1 MDGLKG
7 MSSRAGTAKMGEI
20 ASAGAPKIHPVAARA
35 PDFPKVPTMTKTKS
49 FGGPGGILRVPR
61 VEK

>member
-1 MDGLKG
+1 
-7 MSSRAGTAKMGEI
+7 MSSRAPSAKMGSVVHSV
-20 ASAGAPKIHPVAARA
+20 SAPSGGMKIHPAAQPR
-35 PDFPKVPTMTKTKS
+35 PSDFPKVPTMTKTKS

>member
-1 MDGLKG
+1 MLGMKG
-7 MSSRAGTAKMGEI
+7 MSSRAGTAKMSEVVG
-20 ASAGAPKIHPVAARA
+20 SGAPKIHPAAA
-35 PDFPKVPTMTKTKS
+35 KTADFPKVPTMTKTKS

>member
-1 MDGLKG
+1 MLGMKG

-20 ASAGAPKIHPVAARA
+20 ASSGGPKLHPAAARA